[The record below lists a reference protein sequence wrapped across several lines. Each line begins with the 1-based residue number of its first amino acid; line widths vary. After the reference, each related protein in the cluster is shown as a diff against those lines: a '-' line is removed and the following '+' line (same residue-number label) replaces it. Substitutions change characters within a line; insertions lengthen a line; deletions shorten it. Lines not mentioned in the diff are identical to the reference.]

1 MPFMIEINHLY
12 KSYGKQLVLDDIN
25 LSIHKG
31 EITGLLGPN
40 GAGKTTL
47 VSILIGI
54 MPRDKGDIFIDGMDI
69 DKNLPEIQTICSI
82 VPQNLAIYPM
92 LSAYENLEYFGGLQG
107 LKGPK
112 LKARIDYC
120 TEIASL
126 ESFLKKRVHKFSG
139 GMKRRLNLAIGLL
152 NNPRILYL
160 DEPTVGVDTQSRNYL
175 LEMIKKINREEGSTI
190 IYTSHYM
197 EEIEQVSDAIAII
210 DEGRLILNGPKEKIL
225 KQDFNLSIRVGE
237 LSAALVDR
245 FKRMQAV
252 TVQDGCIRLKR
263 DGRLHDNLVE
273 IFSLLK
279 SHAVDVVDFDSR
291 DNNLEAL
298 FLKLTRKSLR
308 DA

>member
-1 MPFMIEINHLY
+1 MIEIKHLY

-25 LSIHKG
+25 LSIPKG
-31 EITGLLGPN
+31 VITGLLGPN

-54 MPRDKGDIFIDGMDI
+54 MGRDQGEIFIDGL
-69 DKNLPEIQTICSI
+69 NLDHRLSEIQTICSI

-107 LKGPK
+107 LKGPT

-120 TEIASL
+120 TEVASL
-126 ESFLKKRVHKFSG
+126 QSFLSKRAHKFSG

-160 DEPTVGVDTQSRNYL
+160 DEPTVGVDTQSRNYI
-175 LEMIKKINREEGSTI
+175 LEMIKKINRQEGTTI

-197 EEIEQVSDAIAII
+197 EEIEQVSDMIAII
-210 DEGRLILNGPKEKIL
+210 DEGHLILNGSKEEIL
-225 KQDFNLSIRVGE
+225 KQDFEVSIRVCE
-237 LSAALVDR
+237 LNDALLDR
-245 FKRMQAV
+245 FKRIKAAR
-252 TVQDGCIRLKR
+252 VQDDCILLAK
-263 DGRLHDNLVE
+263 DENFHDNLIE
-273 IFSLLK
+273 ILSVLK
-279 SHAVDVVDFDSR
+279 SHAVEVIGFDGR
-291 DNNLEAL
+291 DKNLETL

-308 DA
+308 DE

>member
-1 MPFMIEINHLY
+1 MIEIKHLY

-25 LSIHKG
+25 LSIQKG
-31 EITGLLGPN
+31 VITGLLGPN

-54 MPRDKGDIFIDGMDI
+54 MARDQGEIVIDGL
-69 DKNLPEIQTICSI
+69 NLDHSLSEIQTICSI

-107 LKGPK
+107 LKGQA

-120 TEIASL
+120 TEVASL
-126 ESFLKKRVHKFSG
+126 QSFLRKRVHKFSG

-152 NNPRILYL
+152 NYPRILYL
-160 DEPTVGVDTQSRNYL
+160 DEPTVGVDTQSRNYI
-175 LEMIKKINREEGSTI
+175 LEMIKKINREEGTTI

-197 EEIEQVSDAIAII
+197 EEIEQVSDMIAII
-210 DEGRLILNGPKEKIL
+210 DEGRLILNGSKEEIL
-225 KQDFNLSIRVGE
+225 KQDFTVSIRVCE
-237 LSAALVDR
+237 LNNALLDR
-245 FKRMQAV
+245 FQGIKAAR
-252 TVQDGCIRLKR
+252 VQGDCILLTR
-263 DGRLHDNLVE
+263 DENFNDNLVE
-273 IFSLLK
+273 IFSALK
-279 SHAVDVVDFDSR
+279 NHAVEVVDFDSR
-291 DNNLEAL
+291 DKNLETL

>member
-1 MPFMIEINHLY
+1 MIEINHLY
-12 KSYGKQLVLDDIN
+12 KSYGKLVVLDDIN

-120 TEIASL
+120 TEVASL
-126 ESFLKKRVHKFSG
+126 ESFLNKRVHKFSG

-263 DGRLHDNLVE
+263 DDRLHDNLIE

>member
-197 EEIEQVSDAIAII
+197 EEIEQVSNAIAII

-263 DGRLHDNLVE
+263 DDRLHDNLIE

>member
-1 MPFMIEINHLY
+1 MIEINHLY

-112 LKARIDYC
+112 LKTRIDYC

-210 DEGRLILNGPKEKIL
+210 DEGRLVLNGPKEKLL

-263 DGRLHDNLVE
+263 DGRLHDTLIE

-279 SHAVDVVDFDSR
+279 SHAVEVIDFDSR
-291 DNNLEAL
+291 DNNLETL

>member
-1 MPFMIEINHLY
+1 MIDISHLY
-12 KSYGKQLVLDDIN
+12 KSYGKQQVLEDIN
-25 LSIHKG
+25 LSIPPG
-31 EITGLLGPN
+31 GVTGLLGPN

-54 MPRDKGDIFIDGMDI
+54 LPRNKGGIVIAGMDL
-69 DKNLPEIQTICSI
+69 DKNLPEIQRICSI

-107 LKGPK
+107 LKGRQ

-120 TEIASL
+120 SDVASL
-126 ESFLKKRVHKFSG
+126 ESFLSKRVHKFSG

-160 DEPTVGVDTQSRNYL
+160 DEPTVGVDTQSRNYI
-175 LEMIKKINREEGSTI
+175 LEMIKKFNRQEKSTI

-197 EEIEQVSDAIAII
+197 EEIEQVSDMIAII
-210 DEGRLILNGPKEKIL
+210 DEGHLILSGPKEKIL
-225 KQDFNLSIRVGE
+225 KKEFDVSIRVGK
-237 LSAALVDR
+237 LSDALRQR
-245 FKRMQAV
+245 FKRIKAAAV
-252 TVQDGCIRLKR
+252 QEDRIQLNR
-263 DGRLHDNLVE
+263 DENFHDNLIE
-273 IFSLLK
+273 IFSGLK
-279 SHAVDVVDFDSR
+279 SDAVDVIDFDSR
-291 DNNLEAL
+291 DNNLETL

>member
-1 MPFMIEINHLY
+1 
-12 KSYGKQLVLDDIN
+12 
-25 LSIHKG
+25 
-31 EITGLLGPN
+31 
-40 GAGKTTL
+40 
-47 VSILIGI
+47 
-54 MPRDKGDIFIDGMDI
+54 
-69 DKNLPEIQTICSI
+69 
-82 VPQNLAIYPM
+82 
-92 LSAYENLEYFGGLQG
+92 
-107 LKGPK
+107 
-112 LKARIDYC
+112 
-120 TEIASL
+120 
-126 ESFLKKRVHKFSG
+126 
-139 GMKRRLNLAIGLL
+139 
-152 NNPRILYL
+152 
-160 DEPTVGVDTQSRNYL
+160 
-175 LEMIKKINREEGSTI
+175 MIKKINREEGSTI

-237 LSAALVDR
+237 LSEALVDR

-263 DGRLHDNLVE
+263 DGRFHDNLIE
-273 IFSLLK
+273 IFLLLK

>member
-197 EEIEQVSDAIAII
+197 EEIEQVSNAIAII

>member
-1 MPFMIEINHLY
+1 MIEINHLY

-263 DGRLHDNLVE
+263 DDRLHDNLIE

>member
-1 MPFMIEINHLY
+1 MIEINHLY
-12 KSYGKQLVLDDIN
+12 KSYGKLVVLDDIN

-263 DGRLHDNLVE
+263 DDRLHDNLIE

>member
-107 LKGPK
+107 LKGPQ

-197 EEIEQVSDAIAII
+197 EEIEQVSDAIVII

-263 DGRLHDNLVE
+263 DDRLHDNLIE